1 MHPIYSLI
9 ASLAVLAVGPLV
21 ALFGPKNQKPSKI
34 LQVLLVLVVLVFI
47 GLEVANHA
55 SHINFLSF
63 GIIMVA
69 AMFVAGWIEH
79 TLAKRLKSDQTGG
92 SQTFT
97 MVAVV
102 LGMAIH
108 AVMDGVVLKESY
120 FYLPMAIIVHRI
132 PASLLTWQVLAGRG
146 KPMLAIGLL
155 VLIGIGTLV
164 GYNWAKEL
172 LPSHDNF
179 QYVQAIVAGGLL
191 HLAIQHD

>member
-1 MHPIYSLI
+1 MHPIYSLL
-9 ASLAVLAVGPLV
+9 ASLVVLAAGPL
-21 ALFGPKNQKPSKI
+21 AAFFGPKDQKPSKT
-34 LQVLLVLVVLVFI
+34 LKVLLVLVVLMFI
-47 GLEVANHA
+47 GLEVAEHA
-55 SHINFLSF
+55 GHINFLRF
-63 GIIMVA
+63 AIIMVA

-79 TLAKRLKSDQTGG
+79 RLARRLKGEGEG

-102 LGMAIH
+102 LGMAVH

-132 PASLLTWQVLAGRG
+132 PASLLTWQMLAGRG
-146 KPMLAIGLL
+146 KPMLAVGLL
-155 VLIGIGTLV
+155 ALIGVGTLV

-172 LPSHDNF
+172 LPSHDTF

>member
-9 ASLAVLAVGPLV
+9 ASLAVLAIGPLV
-21 ALFGPKNQKPSKI
+21 AFIGPKNPKYPKI
-34 LQVLLVLVVLVFI
+34 FQILLVALVLVFI

-55 SHINFLSF
+55 GHIDFLRF
-63 GIIMVA
+63 GVLMVA
-69 AMFVAGWIEH
+69 AMFIARWIEH
-79 TLAKRLKSDQTGG
+79 RLAKRLKGEEEG
-92 SQTFT
+92 SNTFT

-132 PASLLTWQVLAGRG
+132 PASLLTWQMLAGRG
-146 KPMLAIGLL
+146 KPLLAIGLL
-155 VLIGIGTLV
+155 VLIGIGTLI
-164 GYNWAKEL
+164 GYSWAKEL
-172 LPSHDNF
+172 LPSHDTF